1 MLTINLYLAGAI
13 SYLKE
18 IDEYDKAILWR
29 IQLINKLTDLNNK
42 LGYIKYR
49 CFDPTTNFEEN
60 DKTASNKTI
69 VQQNDYYLDK
79 CDIMIVNLEH
89 LDKSPGTL
97 YEIYKYKFLN
107 KPVIAFGNN
116 DWADKPH
123 VVESITVCL
132 SNIDGVVDYL
142 ESYYYT

>member
-49 CFDPTTNFEEN
+49 CFDPTINFEEN
-60 DKTASNKTI
+60 YNTASNKTV
-69 VQQNDYYLDK
+69 VQQNDFYLDN
-79 CDIMIVNLEH
+79 CDILIVNLEY

-116 DWADKPH
+116 KWADKPH
-123 VVESITVCL
+123 VAESITVKL
-132 SNIDGVVDYL
+132 KDIDEVIDYL
-142 ESYYYT
+142 ESYYYF